1 MPPFV
6 VQIRRE
12 STLIQ
17 FFSLIDGGHPPVPAD
32 KSALGTLPTDGF
44 RYCEPVR
51 TASSFG
57 WYVFLPFSLWLT
69 FSGYEMRFSLDEGD
83 TWYPLDDAVQYPGF
97 RNSFDESAPERIR
110 GYAPPFL
117 ARTADRDILQVWTG
131 NVARTRE
138 GIHSYVR
145 GPVNLRRSDSY
156 EVMEGV
162 IQTDWWFGPL
172 FTNIRLLKTDVPIF
186 LNKDAPFIQVQP
198 VSAELTRDK
207 ALTEAPV
214 SRGLDSFGEA
224 EWQAYADTVVR
235 RMETRQRLGDYAVEA
250 RRKGKSADP
259 QT

>member
-1 MPPFV
+1 M
-6 VQIRRE
+6 
-12 STLIQ
+12 IQ
-17 FFSLIDGGHPPVPAD
+17 FHSLIDGGHAPRPAD

-69 FSGYEMRFSLDEGD
+69 FTGYDIRFSLDAGE

-97 RNSFDESAPERIR
+97 SARFDAAAPERIK

-117 ARTADRDILQVWTG
+117 ARTADREILQVWTG
-131 NVARTRE
+131 ALARTRTD
-138 GIHSYVR
+138 IHSYVR
-145 GPVNLRRSDSY
+145 GPVNMRRTDAY

-186 LNKDAPFIQVQP
+186 INKDAPFIQIQP
-198 VSAELTRDK
+198 IAAELTRDK
-207 ALTEAPV
+207 TLGEAPV
-214 SRGLDSFGEA
+214 ANGLDSLGPDAWE
-224 EWQAYADTVVR
+224 AYADTVVR
-235 RMETRQRLGDYAVEA
+235 RMQTRQRLGDYAVET
-250 RRKGKSADP
+250 RRKAKEPRD
-259 QT
+259 T